1 MRVYSSYR
9 RDTSTP
15 VFTPALFTTAR
26 RGTGLDVCH
35 EESEEKERAACVYAI
50 ELFSQESKGKWVRS
64 LVKAKTAK
72 TTPSME
78 EYTETF
84 GDINLTIGML
94 SKEDNISKEDIYS
107 RLTSFIQ
114 NIDILDDAIV
124 QRLIYCTSKD
134 MRDEDMPTE
143 IRMLAGEVL
152 VSLAAHDFNSVMYE
166 VQSNFRILEL
176 PNEFVVLALAELAT
190 SYVSQSIPFMMMTL
204 LTMQT
209 MLRLVEDNNMKQTFC
224 LALEKFSKAIYQYVN
239 HWKDF
244 PYPKLDA
251 NRLSDKIFMLFQY
264 IKEKWATQASP
275 MNTLAIVKAHGPTV
289 SLLLHREDFRD
300 YALSQVPWLLIQ
312 YEDKESDFYV
322 TQSLKQ
328 ILTAAVL
335 YDIFLPKNL
344 RRSICTS
351 LLHQICRVPEPPI
364 KENKIEAS
372 SCFLILAHTNPADL
386 LEFLDEQIR
395 STHESVRI
403 GILTLLQSMI
413 NAEEPRFRNHST
425 SIEKTVKVV
434 MSDLSAKV
442 RKTTLHLIQTMCEKG
457 YIEAREGW
465 PLIDYIFAQFV
476 MSNSNLE
483 KPMKSNSQ
491 EEEKEEKSVQE
502 TSLEVL
508 KSLDPLVIG
517 MPQVLWPR
525 ILTFVVPEEYTGTLD
540 YLFNIIRIL
549 IMAEEKKKRDI
560 QESTALVI
568 STGAVKLPSPQQLL
582 ARLLVIAT
590 LASLGKLCGASA
602 IGLLKLVPEIIHPKL
617 VDLWKTRLPEL
628 LQSLEGNSSSTALW
642 EAMLLQ
648 LLKESLWKIGDI
660 AWTSQLSRDF
670 SQQMDSYSNCSIEKK
685 FLWKALGTTLAS
697 CQDRDFV
704 SSQINEFL
712 VSPSQLG
719 DQRQGTTSI
728 LGYCSENHLDIV
740 LKVLKTFQEKEKF
753 FINRCKGIFSGKKSL
768 TKTDLILIYGAVALH
783 APKQQLLARL
793 DQDIMAQIMLLYN
806 QCSQV
811 LGVSMI
817 NKDVDLQMSFTRSI
831 TEVSIA
837 IQDTED
843 HKFQFTYKEML
854 IGFMLDLI
862 KDEPLNSLASPVSK
876 LKPQLSLN
884 DHLNILEENIR
895 RLLPLPPLEK
905 LKSEGETDKDKERIN
920 FLYER
925 SMDALGKLLRSMI
938 WDDTDAQNCEEMFN
952 LLRMWL
958 VSQKEWERERAFQIT
973 SKILTNDIEASAPF
987 SRHCIASQL
996 IKPPH
1001 HVGASFIL
1009 QAPQNFRIGSLLG
1022 LLAPHSCDTL
1032 PTIRLAATSSVIGL
1046 FCAKGIYLEVDRLQ
1060 GLQEGLESNDQQVQI
1075 RISSKIAKIVC
1086 KFIPSEEIQAFLE
1099 ETLDGLETL
1108 NPMCTKAC
1116 GIWMIAALKE
1126 HGAVLEDQLLEI
1138 LSTAYHHMPVLR
1150 QKEESFQFM
1159 LEAISQI
1166 ASFHMDVV
1174 VVSLLQKP
1182 LPFDRDTK
1190 TLWKALAENPASSV
1204 KLMRALIKK
1213 LEVRLEDD
1221 IAGIDAISVSWTFD
1235 PLPRGLRYV
1244 RSHLN
1249 GDSHQSPVPR
1259 ALLPPPKAGQLL
1271 PGPENAD
1278 FDLESKATR
1287 DAHRRTAAEPRPLQA
1302 NDPSEKSPLVSA
1314 ISSRL
1319 STTTLKC
1326 LQAQAM
1332 KEGLAKESDEGDNLW
1347 NLLSNPDTHH
1357 IGVCALARSM
1367 AVWQHGVILDIMEHL
1382 LASLTSSSENY
1393 RITGTAF
1400 FSEARKHSH
1409 PWAFVGPLLCVSWRI
1424 WSSRGP
1430 PRGVLVLMKEPIL
1443 WKHGNL
1449 REVLIFMDQSA
1460 WDSNA
1465 TLRQMAI
1472 RGLGNTA
1479 CGAPHKVKKHKQ
1491 IMLESIIRGLYH
1503 LARTEVVCESL
1514 KALKKILELLTERD
1528 ISFYFKEIVLQTR
1541 TFFEDEQDDVR
1552 LTAIALFE
1560 DLAALTGRKW
1570 KIFFAEEVKKS
1581 MISFLLH
1588 LWDPNPKIGAACRDV
1603 LIICIPFL
1611 GLQEL
1616 YGTLDHLLE
1625 PDLPRARDFYRQL
1638 CMKLAKKNQEI
1649 LWILHTHSFT
1659 FFNSSWEMIRSAAV
1673 KLTDAIILHLTSQY
1687 VELLDR
1693 EQLTMRLQTLRQDPC
1708 ISVQRAAEAALQ
1720 TLLRRCKETSIPL

>member
-1 MRVYSSYR
+1 
-9 RDTSTP
+9 
-15 VFTPALFTTAR
+15 
-26 RGTGLDVCH
+26 
-35 EESEEKERAACVYAI
+35 
-50 ELFSQESKGKWVRS
+50 
-64 LVKAKTAK
+64 
-72 TTPSME
+72 ME
-78 EYTETF
+78 EYTDMF

-107 RLTSFIQ
+107 HLASFIQ
-114 NIDILDDAIV
+114 NTDILDDAIV
-124 QRLIYCTSKD
+124 QKLIYYTSKD
-134 MRDEDMPTE
+134 MRDEDIPRE

-209 MLRLVEDNNMKQTFC
+209 MLRLVEDENMKQTFC
-224 LALEKFSKAIYQYVN
+224 IALEKFSKAIYKYVN
-239 HWKDF
+239 HWKEF

-251 NRLSDKIFMLFQY
+251 HRLSDKIFMLFRY
-264 IKEKWATQASP
+264 IMEKWAPQASP
-275 MNTLAIVKAHGPTV
+275 MNTLTIVKVHGPTV
-289 SLLLHREDFRD
+289 SLLLHREDFHE
-300 YALSQVPWLLIQ
+300 YALSQVPWLLTQ
-312 YEDKESDFYV
+312 YKDKESDFYI

-335 YDIFLPKNL
+335 YDIVLPKNL
-344 RRSICTS
+344 RRSTLTS
-351 LLHQICRVPEPPI
+351 LLHQVCRLPEPPI

-372 SCFLILAHTNPADL
+372 SCFLILAHANPADL
-386 LEFLDEQIR
+386 LEFLDEHIR
-395 STHESVRI
+395 SNNEAVRT
-403 GILTLLQSMI
+403 GILTLLRSTI
-413 NAEEPRFRNHST
+413 YVEEPRFRNHTT
-425 SIEKTVKVV
+425 SIENMVKVV
-434 MSDLSAKV
+434 MSDLNVKV
-442 RKTTLHLIQTMCEKG
+442 RKSTLLLIQTMCERG

-465 PLIDYIFAQFV
+465 PLIDYIFSQFA
-476 MSNSNLE
+476 MSNRNLE
-483 KPMKSNSQ
+483 KAMKSNSQ
-491 EEEKEEKSVQE
+491 DEEKEEKFVQE

-508 KSLDPLVIG
+508 KSLDPLMIG

-525 ILTFVVPEEYTGTLD
+525 ILTFVVPEEYTGTLG

-549 IMAEEKKKRDI
+549 VMAEEKKKRDI

-582 ARLLVIAT
+582 ARLLVIAV
-590 LASLGKLCGASA
+590 LASLGQLCGASA
-602 IGLLKLVPEIIHPKL
+602 IGLLKIVPEIIHPKL

-628 LQSLEGNSSSTALW
+628 LKPLEGNNSSIVLW
-642 EAMLLQ
+642 ETMLLQ
-648 LLKESLWKIGDI
+648 LLKESLWKISDE

-670 SQQMDSYSNCSIEKK
+670 IRQMDSYSNSSIEKK

-697 CQDRDFV
+697 CQDTDFV
-704 SSQINEFL
+704 SSQIREFL

-728 LGYCSENHLDIV
+728 LGYCSEKHLDTV

-768 TKTDLILIYGAVALH
+768 SKIDLILIYGALALH
-783 APKQQLLARL
+783 APKQELLARL
-793 DQDIMAQIMLLYN
+793 DEDIMSQILLLYN

-811 LGVSMI
+811 LGVSVV
-817 NKDVDLQMSFTRSI
+817 NKDMDLQMSFTRSI
-831 TEVSIA
+831 TEVGIA
-837 IQDTED
+837 IQDAED
-843 HKFQFTYKEML
+843 FKFQFTYKEML
-854 IGFMLDLI
+854 IGFMLDSI
-862 KDEPLNSLASPVSK
+862 KEEPLNSLASPVRWKALIAIRYLSK

-905 LKSEGETDKDKERIN
+905 LKSGGETDKDKERIE
-920 FLYER
+920 FLHER

-973 SKILTNDIEASAPF
+973 SKILTNDIEAP
-987 SRHCIASQL
+987 
-996 IKPPH
+996 K
-1001 HVGASFIL
+1001 
-1009 QAPQNFRIGSLLG
+1009 NFRIGSLLG

-1032 PTIRLAATSSVIGL
+1032 PTIRQAATSSTIGL
-1046 FCAKGIYLEVDRLQ
+1046 FCAKGICLEVDRLQ
-1060 GLQEGLESNDQQVQI
+1060 GLQEGLESNDEQVQI
-1075 RISSKIAKIVC
+1075 KISSKIAKIVC
-1086 KFIPSEEIQAFLE
+1086 KFIPNEEIQAFLE

-1138 LSTAYHHMPVLR
+1138 LNTTYHHMPVLR
-1150 QKEESFQFM
+1150 QKEESFQFI

-1166 ASFHMDVV
+1166 ASFHMDSVV
-1174 VVSLLQKP
+1174 VNLLQKP

-1190 TLWKALAENPASSV
+1190 TLWKSLAENPASRG

-1213 LEVRLEDD
+1213 LDARLEDD
-1221 IAGIDAISVSWTFD
+1221 IAGIDAISVACAMYEVILT
-1235 PLPRGLRYV
+1235 GTHV
-1244 RSHLN
+1244 THLY
-1249 GDSHQSPVPR
+1249 PELFT
-1259 ALLPPPKAGQLL
+1259 LLLK
-1271 PGPENAD
+1271 
-1278 FDLESKATR
+1278 
-1287 DAHRRTAAEPRPLQA
+1287 
-1302 NDPSEKSPLVSA
+1302 LVSC
-1314 ISSRL
+1314 SLGQKMPTSTLSQRRRVMQLGERQQTPDPCRL
-1319 STTTLKC
+1319 STAALKC

-1367 AVWQHGVILDIMEHL
+1367 AVWQHGVILDIMQHL
-1382 LASLTSSSENY
+1382 FSSLTSSSENY

-1400 FSEARKHSH
+1400 FSE
-1409 PWAFVGPLLCVSWRI
+1409 
-1424 WSSRGP
+1424 
-1430 PRGVLVLMKEPIL
+1430 LMKEPIL

-1449 REVLIFMDQSA
+1449 RDVLVFMDQSA

-1465 TLRQMAI
+1465 VLRQMAI

-1479 CGAPHKVKKHKQ
+1479 HGAPHKVKKHKQ

-1552 LTAIALFE
+1552 LTAISLFE
-1560 DLAALTGRKW
+1560 DLASLTGRRW
-1570 KIFFAEEVKKS
+1570 KVFFAEEVKKS

-1603 LIICIPFL
+1603 LVICIPFL

-1616 YGTLDHLLE
+1616 YGILEHLLE
-1625 PDLPRARDFYRQL
+1625 QDLPRARDFYRQF

-1659 FFNSSWEMIRSAAV
+1659 FFTSSWEMIRSAAV

-1693 EQLTMRLQTLRQDPC
+1693 EQLTMRLQALRQDPC
-1708 ISVQRAAEAALQ
+1708 ISVQRASEAALQ

>member
-1 MRVYSSYR
+1 V
-9 RDTSTP
+9 
-15 VFTPALFTTAR
+15 L
-26 RGTGLDVCH
+26 
-35 EESEEKERAACVYAI
+35 
-50 ELFSQESKGKWVRS
+50 S
-64 LVKAKTAK
+64 LVKPQTAK
-72 TTPSME
+72 TTPHME
-78 EYTETF
+78 EYTDMF

-107 RLTSFIQ
+107 HLASFIQ
-114 NIDILDDAIV
+114 NTDILDDAIV
-124 QRLIYCTSKD
+124 QKLIYYTSKD
-134 MRDEDMPTE
+134 MRDEDIPRE

-209 MLRLVEDNNMKQTFC
+209 MLRLVEDENMKQTFC
-224 LALEKFSKAIYQYVN
+224 IERTLRYIDSLYCSPSFHFIDSSPQFDYFLVFAPPGLAMLASMWSILEKV
-239 HWKDF
+239 
-244 PYPKLDA
+244 PCGT
-251 NRLSDKIFMLFQY
+251 
-264 IKEKWATQASP
+264 EKK
-275 MNTLAIVKAHGPTV
+275 TLTIVKVHGPTV
-289 SLLLHREDFRD
+289 SLLLHREDFHE
-300 YALSQVPWLLIQ
+300 YALSQVPWLLTQ
-312 YEDKESDFYV
+312 YKDKESDFYI

-335 YDIFLPKNL
+335 YDIVLPKNL
-344 RRSICTS
+344 RRSTLTS
-351 LLHQICRVPEPPI
+351 LLHQVCRLPEPPI

-372 SCFLILAHTNPADL
+372 SCFLILAHANPADL
-386 LEFLDEQIR
+386 LEFLDEHIR
-395 STHESVRI
+395 SNNEAVRT
-403 GILTLLQSMI
+403 GILTLLRSTI
-413 NAEEPRFRNHST
+413 YVEEPRFRNHTT
-425 SIEKTVKVV
+425 SIENMVKVV
-434 MSDLSAKV
+434 MSDLNVKV
-442 RKTTLHLIQTMCEKG
+442 RKSTLLLIQTMCERG

-465 PLIDYIFAQFV
+465 PLIDYIFSQFA
-476 MSNSNLE
+476 MSNRNLE
-483 KPMKSNSQ
+483 KAMKSNSQ
-491 EEEKEEKSVQE
+491 DEEKEEKFVQE

-508 KSLDPLVIG
+508 KSLDPLMIG

-525 ILTFVVPEEYTGTLD
+525 ILTFVVPEEYTGTLG

-549 IMAEEKKKRDI
+549 VMAEEKKKRDI

-582 ARLLVIAT
+582 ARLLVIAV
-590 LASLGKLCGASA
+590 LASLGQLCGASA
-602 IGLLKLVPEIIHPKL
+602 IGLLKIVPEIIHPKL

-628 LQSLEGNSSSTALW
+628 LKPLEGNNSSIVLW
-642 EAMLLQ
+642 ETMLLQ
-648 LLKESLWKIGDI
+648 LLKESLWKISDE

-670 SQQMDSYSNCSIEKK
+670 IRQMDSYSNSSIEKK

-697 CQDRDFV
+697 CQDTDFV
-704 SSQINEFL
+704 SSQIREFL

-728 LGYCSENHLDIV
+728 LGYCSEKHLDTV

-768 TKTDLILIYGAVALH
+768 SKIDLILIYGALALH
-783 APKQQLLARL
+783 APKQELLARL
-793 DQDIMAQIMLLYN
+793 DEDIMSQILLLYN

-811 LGVSMI
+811 LGVSVV
-817 NKDVDLQMSFTRSI
+817 NKDMDLQMSFTRSI
-831 TEVSIA
+831 TEVGIA
-837 IQDTED
+837 IQDAED
-843 HKFQFTYKEML
+843 FKFQFTYKEML
-854 IGFMLDLI
+854 IGFMLDSI
-862 KDEPLNSLASPVSK
+862 KEEPLNSLASPVRWKALIAIRYLSK

-905 LKSEGETDKDKERIN
+905 LKSGGETDKDKERIE
-920 FLYER
+920 FLHER

-973 SKILTNDIEASAPF
+973 SKILTNDIEASTPL
-987 SRHCIASQL
+987 SRDYILSQL
-996 IKPPH
+996 WEHLRLWPGSSQVPDG
-1001 HVGASFIL
+1001 GA
-1009 QAPQNFRIGSLLG
+1009 PKNFRIGSLLG

-1032 PTIRLAATSSVIGL
+1032 PTIRQAATSSTIGL
-1046 FCAKGIYLEVDRLQ
+1046 FCAKGICLEVDRLQ
-1060 GLQEGLESNDQQVQI
+1060 GLQEGLESNDEQVQI
-1075 RISSKIAKIVC
+1075 KISSKIAKIVC
-1086 KFIPSEEIQAFLE
+1086 KFIPNEEIQAFLE

-1138 LSTAYHHMPVLR
+1138 LNTTYHHMPVLR
-1150 QKEESFQFM
+1150 QKEESFQFI

-1166 ASFHMDVV
+1166 ASFHMDSVV
-1174 VVSLLQKP
+1174 VNLLQKP

-1190 TLWKALAENPASSV
+1190 TLWKSLAENPASRG

-1213 LEVRLEDD
+1213 LDARLEDD
-1221 IAGIDAISVSWTFD
+1221 IAGIDAISVACAMYEVILT
-1235 PLPRGLRYV
+1235 GTHV
-1244 RSHLN
+1244 THLY
-1249 GDSHQSPVPR
+1249 PELFT
-1259 ALLPPPKAGQLL
+1259 LLLK
-1271 PGPENAD
+1271 
-1278 FDLESKATR
+1278 
-1287 DAHRRTAAEPRPLQA
+1287 
-1302 NDPSEKSPLVSA
+1302 LVSC
-1314 ISSRL
+1314 SLGQKMPTSTLSQRRRVMQLGERQQTPDPCRL
-1319 STTTLKC
+1319 STAALKC

-1367 AVWQHGVILDIMEHL
+1367 AVWQHGVILDIMQHL
-1382 LASLTSSSENY
+1382 FSSLTSSSENY

-1400 FSEARKHSH
+1400 FSEARKNSH
-1409 PWAFVGPLLCVSWRI
+1409 LGTFIGPLLYFSCRI
-1424 WSSRGP
+1424 WGSRGR
-1430 PRGVLVLMKEPIL
+1430 PRGDLLMKEPIL

-1449 REVLIFMDQSA
+1449 RDVLVFMDQSA

-1465 TLRQMAI
+1465 VLRQMAI

-1479 CGAPHKVKKHKQ
+1479 HGAPHKVKKHKQ

-1552 LTAIALFE
+1552 LTAISLFE
-1560 DLAALTGRKW
+1560 DLASLTGRRW
-1570 KIFFAEEVKKS
+1570 KVFFAEEVKKS

-1603 LIICIPFL
+1603 LVICIPFL

-1616 YGTLDHLLE
+1616 YGILEHLLE
-1625 PDLPRARDFYRQL
+1625 QDLPRARDFYRQF

-1659 FFNSSWEMIRSAAV
+1659 FFTSSWEMIRSAAV

-1693 EQLTMRLQTLRQDPC
+1693 EQLTMRLQALRQDPC
-1708 ISVQRAAEAALQ
+1708 ISVQRASEAALQ

>member
-1 MRVYSSYR
+1 
-9 RDTSTP
+9 
-15 VFTPALFTTAR
+15 
-26 RGTGLDVCH
+26 
-35 EESEEKERAACVYAI
+35 
-50 ELFSQESKGKWVRS
+50 
-64 LVKAKTAK
+64 
-72 TTPSME
+72 ME
-78 EYTETF
+78 EYTEMF

-107 RLTSFIQ
+107 HLASFIQ
-114 NIDILDDAIV
+114 NTDILDDAIV
-124 QRLIYCTSKD
+124 QKLIYYTSKD
-134 MRDEDMPTE
+134 MRDEDIPRE

-176 PNEFVVLALAELAT
+176 PNEFVVLALAELAN

-209 MLRLVEDNNMKQTFC
+209 MLRLVEDESMRQTFC
-224 LALEKFSKAIYQYVN
+224 IALEKFSKAIYKYVN

-251 NRLSDKIFMLFQY
+251 NRLSDKIFMLFRY
-264 IKEKWATQASP
+264 IMEKWTSSVSP
-275 MNTLAIVKAHGPTV
+275 MTTFAIVKIHGPTI
-289 SLLLHREDFRD
+289 SLLLHREDFRE
-300 YALSQVPWLLIQ
+300 YALSQIPWLLTQ
-312 YEDKESDFYV
+312 YKDKESDFYI

-328 ILTAAVL
+328 ILTATVL
-335 YDIFLPKNL
+335 YDIALPMNL
-344 RRSICTS
+344 RRSILSS
-351 LLHQICRVPEPPI
+351 LLHQFCRVPEPPI

-372 SCFLILAHTNPADL
+372 SCFLVLAHANPADL
-386 LEFLDEQIR
+386 LEFFDEQIR
-395 STHESVRI
+395 STNEAVRT
-403 GILTLLQSMI
+403 GILTLLRSTI
-413 NAEEPRFRNHST
+413 NAEEPRFRNHTT
-425 SIEKTVKVV
+425 SIEKSIKVV
-434 MSDLSAKV
+434 MSDLNVKV
-442 RKTTLHLIQTMCEKG
+442 RKSTLLLIQTMCEKG

-465 PLIDYIFAQFV
+465 PLINYIFSQFA
-476 MSNSNLE
+476 MSNRNLE
-483 KPMKSNSQ
+483 KPVKCNSQ
-491 EEEKEEKSVQE
+491 DDEEEERSIQE

-549 IMAEEKKKRDI
+549 VMAEEKKKRDI

-582 ARLLVIAT
+582 ARLLVIAM
-590 LASLGKLCGASA
+590 LASLGKLCGVSA
-602 IGLLKLVPEIIHPKL
+602 IGLLKIVPEIIHPKL

-628 LQSLEGNSSSTALW
+628 LRPLEGNNSSIVLW
-642 EAMLLQ
+642 ETMLLQ
-648 LLKESLWKIGDI
+648 LLKESLWKISDV

-670 SQQMDSYSNCSIEKK
+670 SEQMGSYSNSSIEKK

-697 CQDRDFV
+697 CPDTEFV
-704 SSQINEFL
+704 SSQIKEFL
-712 VSPSQLG
+712 VTPSQLG

-740 LKVLKTFQEKEKF
+740 LKVLKTFQDKEKF

-783 APKQQLLARL
+783 APKQQLLVRL
-793 DQDIMAQIMLLYN
+793 DQDIMAQILLLYN
-806 QCSQV
+806 QCSQ
-811 LGVSMI
+811 
-817 NKDVDLQMSFTRSI
+817 
-831 TEVSIA
+831 
-837 IQDTED
+837 
-843 HKFQFTYKEML
+843 
-854 IGFMLDLI
+854 DLI
-862 KDEPLNSLASPVSK
+862 KDEPLNSLASPVRWKVLIALRYLSK
-876 LKPQLSLN
+876 LKPLLSLN

-895 RLLPLPPLEK
+895 RLMPLPPLEK
-905 LKSEGETDKDKERIN
+905 LKSAGETDKDKERIN

-938 WDDTDAQNCEEMFN
+938 WDDIDAQNCEEMFN

-958 VSQKEWERERAFQIT
+958 VSQKEWERERAFEII
-973 SKILTNDIEASAPF
+973 SKILTHDIE
-987 SRHCIASQL
+987 
-996 IKPPH
+996 
-1001 HVGASFIL
+1001 
-1009 QAPQNFRIGSLLG
+1009 APQNFRIGSLLG
-1022 LLAPHSCDTL
+1022 LLVPHLCDTL
-1032 PTIRLAATSSVIGL
+1032 PSIRQAATSSTIGL
-1046 FCAKGIYLEVDRLQ
+1046 FCVKGICLEVDRLRD
-1060 GLQEGLESNDQQVQI
+1060 LQEGLKSNDEQVQI
-1075 RISSKIAKIVC
+1075 KIASKIAKIIC
-1086 KFIPSEEIQAFLE
+1086 KFIPNEEIQAFLE

-1138 LSTAYHHMPVLR
+1138 LSTTYHHMPVLR

-1166 ASFHMDVV
+1166 ASFHMDAVV
-1174 VVSLLQKP
+1174 VNLLQKP

-1190 TLWKALAENPASSV
+1190 TLWKALAENPASSG
-1204 KLMRALIKK
+1204 KLLRALIRK
-1213 LEVRLEDD
+1213 LEAKLEDD
-1221 IAGIDAISVSWTFD
+1221 IAGIDAIAVACAMYEVILT
-1235 PLPRGLRYV
+1235 GTHIT
-1244 RSHLN
+1244 HLY
-1249 GDSHQSPVPR
+1249 PELFT
-1259 ALLPPPKAGQLL
+1259 LLLK
-1271 PGPENAD
+1271 
-1278 FDLESKATR
+1278 
-1287 DAHRRTAAEPRPLQA
+1287 
-1302 NDPSEKSPLVSA
+1302 LVSC
-1314 ISSRL
+1314 SLGLKMPTSTLSQRRRVMQLGERQQYPDPCRL
-1319 STTTLKC
+1319 STATLKC

-1357 IGVCALARSM
+1357 LGVCALARSM
-1367 AVWQHGVILDIMEHL
+1367 AVWQQGVILDIMEYL
-1382 LASLTSSSENY
+1382 LSSLTSSSENY

-1400 FSEARKHSH
+1400 FSE
-1409 PWAFVGPLLCVSWRI
+1409 
-1424 WSSRGP
+1424 
-1430 PRGVLVLMKEPIL
+1430 LMREPIL

-1449 REVLIFMDQSA
+1449 RDVLIFMDQSA

-1465 TLRQMAI
+1465 ILRQMAI

-1514 KALKKILELLTERD
+1514 KALKKIMELLTERD

-1552 LTAIALFE
+1552 LTAVLLFE
-1560 DLAALTGRKW
+1560 DLASLTGRRW

-1603 LIICIPFL
+1603 LVICIPFL

-1616 YGTLDHLLE
+1616 YGVLDHLLE
-1625 PDLPRARDFYRQL
+1625 QDLPRARDFYRQF

-1649 LWILHTHSFT
+1649 LWILHTHAFT

-1673 KLTDAIILHLTSQY
+1673 KLMDAIILHLTSQY

-1693 EQLTMRLQTLRQDPC
+1693 EQLTMRLQALRQDSC
-1708 ISVQRAAEAALQ
+1708 VSVQRASEAALQ
-1720 TLLRRCKETSIPL
+1720 TLLRRCKETSILL